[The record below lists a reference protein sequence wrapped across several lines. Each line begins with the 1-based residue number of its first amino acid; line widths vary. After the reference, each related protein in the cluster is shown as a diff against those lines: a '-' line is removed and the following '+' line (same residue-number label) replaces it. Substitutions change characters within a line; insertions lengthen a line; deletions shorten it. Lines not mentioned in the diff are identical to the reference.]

1 MKLKQNNDTM
11 TLIDLKI
18 EKEEIYRLNDLIE
31 GIIGRKDVKIELIV
45 EEIFIN
51 ILSYSSCDYIKADVN
66 YENNSLIIEFIDN
79 GKKFNPLSVENPEFP
94 DNIETA
100 KIGGLG
106 LALTKTLADGVKYRY
121 ENGENH
127 FTLIKEVDEQS

>member
-1 MKLKQNNDTM
+1 MKSKQNNDTM
-11 TLIDLKI
+11 SLIDLKL
-18 EKEEIYRLNDLIE
+18 EKEEIYRLNGLIE
-31 GIIGRKDVKIELIV
+31 EIIGIADVKIELIV

-51 ILSYSSCDYIKADVN
+51 ILNYSSCDYIKADIN

-79 GKKFNPLSVENPEFP
+79 GKKFNPLSVKDSEFP
-94 DNIETA
+94 DDIESA

-106 LALTKTLADGVKYRY
+106 LVLTKTLADGVKYKY

-127 FTLIKEVDEQS
+127 FTLIKEINQQS